1 VLHRLTA
8 LATSAGTSRPDV
20 TVLSNVKGQQAGSS
34 KSVRPLPSSSTQFP
48 QISTG
53 GAGMQGV

>member
-1 VLHRLTA
+1 MLHRLTP
-8 LATSAGTSRPDV
+8 LATVSGTSLPDV
-20 TVLSNVKGQQAGSS
+20 TELSNLNGQQAGSS
-34 KSVRPLPSSSTQFP
+34 KSVRPLPSSSKQLP